1 MSEVERIADQLNR
14 AFEGEAWHGPSVLN
28 ILDGITAQQ
37 AAARTFSGLHNI
49 WEIMMHIA
57 AWERACSSRLAGDR
71 AELPDEEDWP
81 KVAQTTEQAW
91 GDARKALRQA
101 HDELVLAVSKLDEGR
116 LDQPIVAGMSSV
128 YVTLH
133 GVIQH
138 TVYHAGQIA
147 ILKKAS
153 S

>member
-37 AAARTFSGLHNI
+37 AAARPFSGLHNI
-49 WEIMMHIA
+49 WEIMLHIA
-57 AWERACSSRLAGDR
+57 VWERACSSRLAGDR
-71 AELPDEEDWP
+71 AELSDEEDWP

-138 TVYHAGQIA
+138 TLYHAGQIA
-147 ILKKAS
+147 VLKKAS

>member
-49 WEIMMHIA
+49 WEIMLHIA
-57 AWERACSSRLAGDR
+57 VWERACSSRLAGDR

-101 HDELVLAVSKLDEGR
+101 HDELVRALSKLDEGR

-138 TVYHAGQIA
+138 TLYHAGQIA

>member
-1 MSEVERIADQLNR
+1 MSGPEKSKRKELEERLGEVEQQLR
-14 AFEGEAWHGPSVLN
+14 SGMLARGFDP
-28 ILDGITAQQ
+28 AQAEQ
-37 AAARTFSGLHNI
+37 LALTTPLARLYV
-49 WEIMMHIA
+49 
-57 AWERACSSRLAGDR
+57 EREQLQ
-71 AELPDEEDWP
+71 EEWP

-101 HDELVLAVSKLDEGR
+101 HDELVLAVSKLDEGL

-133 GVIQH
+133 GVFQH
-138 TVYHAGQIA
+138 TIYHAGQIA

>member
-1 MSEVERIADQLNR
+1 ML
-14 AFEGEAWHGPSVLN
+14 
-28 ILDGITAQQ
+28 
-37 AAARTFSGLHNI
+37 
-49 WEIMMHIA
+49 HIA

-81 KVAQTTEQAW
+81 KVAQTTEQEW

-138 TVYHAGQIA
+138 TIYHSGQIA

>member
-37 AAARTFSGLHNI
+37 AAARPFSGLHNI
-49 WEIMMHIA
+49 WEIMLHIA

-138 TVYHAGQIA
+138 TIYHAGQIA

>member
-37 AAARTFSGLHNI
+37 AAARPFSGLHNI
-49 WEIMMHIA
+49 WEIMLHIA

-101 HDELVLAVSKLDEGR
+101 HDELVLAVSKLDEGL

-138 TVYHAGQIA
+138 TIYHAGQIA